1 MGQSTWGQFFTMKV
15 LAAGVLTVAC
25 LAIGAAAEDR
35 RVYTLDD
42 SPVEKAKFFVASYST
57 TTVTSLSISTT
68 TVPYQCFLT
77 AATPQACTGRKL
89 RRARKLNLDFDVGD
103 QGLSGS
109 QNEEGV
115 VAQKK
120 DNADGKFFFTVWR
133 TSTTTATATTTST
146 NLSITISAS
155 AYCTFTGFTGPVC

>member
-1 MGQSTWGQFFTMKV
+1 MKV
-15 LAAGVLTVAC
+15 LAAGVLTIAC
-25 LAIGAAAEDR
+25 LALGAAAEDR
-35 RVYTLDD
+35 KVFTLEEG
-42 SPVEKAKFFVASYST
+42 PAEKQAKFFVASYST

-109 QNEEGV
+109 QGEEEV
-115 VAQKK
+115 VPLKK
-120 DNADGKFFFTVWR
+120 EDSDGKFFFTVWR